1 MKIDYIPAAPAARW
15 RKRRVILVAT
25 LCATLGAGAVQLLA
39 VGNPAV
45 AGNTTSSALLPA
57 SDKLLST
64 AQPTALPVSAGS
76 SDFDGIIETAVSDA
90 LRVPEASQWTTIS
103 VKPGQNLSVIF
114 EALGLARDEMADLLS
129 LGGEVQRL
137 KKIKSGDELHVRVED
152 DRLEGLTYALDER
165 RTLEVRRG
173 DRGLESVT
181 LTAEIEHRQTTTS
194 GSITDSLFVDGRRAK
209 LSSRLI
215 MSFAD
220 IFGYDIDFAQDLHAG
235 DHFSVV
241 YEQLYKNGKKLRD
254 GDILAAEFVSQGQR
268 YRAVRFTA
276 PDGNTAYYT
285 PNGQSLRK
293 AFIRTPVDFARISSP
308 FNLRRL
314 HPILHTIRAHK
325 GVDYAAGTGTP
336 IKATG
341 DGKISFKG
349 VKNGYGNVIAINHGA
364 GVETLYAHLS
374 RFRAGVSNGSRVRQG
389 QVIGYVG
396 KSGLATAPHLHYEF
410 RINGIHKNPITVP
423 LPRAN
428 PVSPRHMAAF
438 RSQSSPLMT
447 ALDQTSTKLASIKTS
462 SSKR

>member
-1 MKIDYIPAAPAARW
+1 MKIDYIPAASPPRW
-15 RKRRVILVAT
+15 RKQRVALVAT
-25 LCATLGAGAVQLLA
+25 LCVVMASGGLHLLTTS
-39 VGNPAV
+39 NMAV
-45 AGNTTSSALLPA
+45 ASSTTPAALQPIASPPAEVRDLARSAIAP
-57 SDKLLST
+57 
-64 AQPTALPVSAGS
+64 Q
-76 SDFDGIIETAVSDA
+76 SDFNSIIETAVSDA
-90 LRVPEASQWTTIS
+90 LKVPEASQWMTVA
-103 VKPGQNLSVIF
+103 VKSGQNLSVIF
-114 EALGLARDEMADLLS
+114 EALGLAHDEMADLLA

-137 KKIKSGDELHVRVED
+137 KKLKAGDELHILAAD
-152 DRLEGLTYALDER
+152 DRLQALTYALDER
-165 RTLEVRRG
+165 RSLEVRRG
-173 DRGLESVT
+173 EQGLEAVT
-181 LTAEIEHRQTTTS
+181 LTAEIEHRQTAVA
-194 GSITDSLFVDGRRAK
+194 GKITDSLFVDGRRAN
-209 LSSRLI
+209 LSGRLI

-220 IFGYDIDFAQDLHAG
+220 IFGYDIDFAQDLHPG
-235 DHFSVV
+235 DQFSVV
-241 YEQLYKNGKKLRD
+241 YEQLYKNGKRLRD

-325 GVDYAAGTGTP
+325 GVDYGAGTGTP

-341 DGKISFKG
+341 DGKISFYG
-349 VKNGYGNVIAINHGA
+349 TKNGYGRVAMISHGA

-374 RFRAGVSNGSRVRQG
+374 RFRSGLTTGSRIRQG

-410 RINGIHKNPITVP
+410 RINGIHKNPVTVP

-428 PVSPRHMAAF
+428 PVSARHMAAF
-438 RSQSSPLMT
+438 RGQSSAMVA
-447 ALDQTSTKLASIKTS
+447 ALDQTSTRLASIKLNS
-462 SSKR
+462 RH

>member
-1 MKIDYIPAAPAARW
+1 MKFDYIPATPAARLK
-15 RKRRVILVAT
+15 KRRLALAAA
-25 LCATLGAGAVQLLA
+25 LCMAIGAGAVQLPLRSNA
-39 VGNPAV
+39 NE
-45 AGNTTSSALLPA
+45 NTRSDAASAQASSATMEF
-57 SDKLLST
+57 S
-64 AQPTALPVSAGS
+64 QPHIGAS
-76 SDFDGIIETAVSDA
+76 SDFDSIIHTAVSDA
-90 LRVPEASQWTTIS
+90 LKVPEASQWTTIS
-103 VKPGQNLSVIF
+103 IKPGQSLSLVF
-114 EALGLARDEMADLLS
+114 EALGLAKDEVVDLLA
-129 LGGEVQRL
+129 LGGEVNRL
-137 KKIKSGDELHVRVED
+137 KRLKAGDDLHIRVED
-152 DRLEGLTYALDER
+152 SQLEGLTYALDER

-173 DRGLESVT
+173 DNGLESVT
-181 LTAEIEHRQTTTS
+181 LTAEIEHRQTTA
-194 GSITDSLFVDGRRAK
+194 GGHIRDSLFADGRRANM
-209 LSSRLI
+209 SSRLI
-215 MSFAD
+215 MEFAD

-235 DHFSVV
+235 DQFSVV
-241 YEQLYKNGKKLRD
+241 YEQLFKDGKKLRD

-268 YRAVRFTA
+268 FRAVRFTT

-341 DGKISFKG
+341 DGRISFKG
-349 VKNGYGNVIAINHGA
+349 AKRGYGNVVVINHGG
-364 GVETLYAHLS
+364 GVETLYAHMS
-374 RFRAGVSNGSRVRQG
+374 RFRSGLRNGSSVRQG

-410 RINGIHKNPITVP
+410 RLNGLHKNPMTVP

-438 RSQSSPLMT
+438 RAQSSPLI
-447 ALDQTSTKLASIKTS
+447 ASLDQARAQFASIKAIS
-462 SSKR
+462 GH

>member
-1 MKIDYIPAAPAARW
+1 MKVDYIPAAPAARW
-15 RKRRVILVAT
+15 RKRRIAL
-25 LCATLGAGAVQLLA
+25 AGALSLAIAAGTVQLLS
-39 VGNPAV
+39 GGSAV
-45 AGNTTSSALLPA
+45 AGNASVLSAEAFGLHQESGEEFA
-57 SDKLLST
+57 RAST
-64 AQPTALPVSAGS
+64 ATT
-76 SDFDGIIETAVSDA
+76 SDFDGIIQSAVSDA
-90 LRVPEASQWTTIS
+90 LKVPAASQWTTIS
-103 VKPGQNLSVIF
+103 VKAGQSLSVIF
-114 EALGLARDEMADLLS
+114 EALGLAPDEVNNVLA
-129 LGGEVQRL
+129 LGGDVQRL
-137 KKIKSGDELHVRVED
+137 KKIKAGEE
-152 DRLEGLTYALDER
+152 
-165 RTLEVRRG
+165 LEVRRG
-173 DRGLESVT
+173 DKGLEALL
-181 LTAEIEHRQTTTS
+181 LTAEIEHRQTTAS
-194 GSITDSLFVDGRRAK
+194 GKITDSLFVDGRRAQ
-209 LSSRLI
+209 LSGRLI
-215 MSFAD
+215 MEFAD

-235 DHFSVV
+235 DTFSVV
-241 YEQLYKNGKKLRD
+241 YEQLYKDGKKFRD

-349 VKNGYGNVIAINHGA
+349 VKRGYGNVVTISHGG

-374 RFRAGVSNGSRVRQG
+374 RFRAGLGQGSKVRQG
-389 QVIGYVG
+389 QVVGYVG

-410 RINGIHKNPITVP
+410 RINGLHKNPVTVP

-428 PVSPRHMAAF
+428 PVAPRYMAAF
-438 RSQSSPLMT
+438 RAQSATMVASLEHAT
-447 ALDQTSTKLASIKTS
+447 RVASTK
-462 SSKR
+462 

>member
-1 MKIDYIPAAPAARW
+1 MKVDYIPAAPAARW
-15 RKRRVILVAT
+15 RKRRIAL
-25 LCATLGAGAVQLLA
+25 AGALSLAIAAGTVQLLS
-39 VGNPAV
+39 GGSAV
-45 AGNTTSSALLPA
+45 AGNASVLSAEAFGLHQESGEEFA
-57 SDKLLST
+57 RAST
-64 AQPTALPVSAGS
+64 ATT
-76 SDFDGIIETAVSDA
+76 SDFDGIIQSAVSDA
-90 LRVPEASQWTTIS
+90 LKVPAASQWTTIS
-103 VKPGQNLSVIF
+103 VKAGQSLSVIF
-114 EALGLARDEMADLLS
+114 EALGLAPDEVNNVLA
-129 LGGEVQRL
+129 LGGDVQRL
-137 KKIKSGDELHVRVED
+137 KKIKAGEELHVRVED
-152 DRLEGLTYALDER
+152 DALQGLNYALDER

-173 DRGLESVT
+173 DKGLEALL
-181 LTAEIEHRQTTTS
+181 LTAEIEHRQTTAS
-194 GSITDSLFVDGRRAK
+194 GKITDSLFVDGRRAQ
-209 LSSRLI
+209 LSGRLI
-215 MSFAD
+215 MAFAD

-235 DHFSVV
+235 DTFSVF
-241 YEQLYKNGKKLRD
+241 YEQLYKDGKKFRD

-349 VKNGYGNVIAINHGA
+349 VKRGYGNVVTISHGG

-374 RFRAGVSNGSRVRQG
+374 RFRAGLGQGSKVRQG
-389 QVIGYVG
+389 QVVGYVG

-410 RINGIHKNPITVP
+410 RINGLHKNPVTVP

-428 PVSPRHMAAF
+428 PVAPRYMAAF
-438 RSQSSPLMT
+438 RAQSATMVASLEHAT
-447 ALDQTSTKLASIKTS
+447 RVASTK
-462 SSKR
+462 

>member
-1 MKIDYIPAAPAARW
+1 MAAGGLQLWSTSGNAIAGDVTPVESQPAATQLADVRDLASPA
-15 RKRRVILVAT
+15 
-25 LCATLGAGAVQLLA
+25 LA
-39 VGNPAV
+39 PQN
-45 AGNTTSSALLPA
+45 
-57 SDKLLST
+57 
-64 AQPTALPVSAGS
+64 
-76 SDFDGIIETAVSDA
+76 DFNSIIETAVSDA
-90 LRVPEASQWTTIS
+90 LKVPEASQWTTVA
-103 VKPGQNLSVIF
+103 VKSGQNLSVIF
-114 EALGLARDEMADLLS
+114 DALGLAHDEMADLLA

-137 KKIKSGDELHVRVED
+137 KKLKAGEELHVLAGD
-152 DRLEGLTYALDER
+152 DRLQALKYSLDER

-173 DRGLESVT
+173 EQGLEAVT
-181 LTAEIEHRQTTTS
+181 LTAEIEHRQTS
-194 GSITDSLFVDGRRAK
+194 VAGKITDSLFVDGRRAN
-209 LSSRLI
+209 LSGRLI

-220 IFGYDIDFAQDLHAG
+220 IFGYDIDFAQDLHPG
-235 DHFSVV
+235 DQFAVV
-241 YEQLYKNGKKLRD
+241 YEQLYKNGKRLRD

-268 YRAVRFTA
+268 YRAVRFTG

-325 GVDYAAGTGTP
+325 GVDYGAGTGTP

-341 DGKISFKG
+341 DGKISFYG
-349 VKNGYGNVIAINHGA
+349 TKNGYGRVAMINHGA

-374 RFRAGVSNGSRVRQG
+374 RFRSGLSAGSRVRQG

-410 RINGIHKNPITVP
+410 RINGIHKNPVTVS

-428 PVSPRHMAAF
+428 PVSTRHMAAF
-438 RSQSSPLMT
+438 RAQSSVMIA
-447 ALDQTSTKLASIKTS
+447 ALDQSSTRLASIKVS
-462 SSKR
+462 NKH

>member
-1 MKIDYIPAAPAARW
+1 MA
-15 RKRRVILVAT
+15 
-25 LCATLGAGAVQLLA
+25 
-39 VGNPAV
+39 
-45 AGNTTSSALLPA
+45 SFALLP
-57 SDKLLST
+57 SSSKLLAT
-64 AQPTALPVSAGS
+64 AQLPTQSAVIGS

-90 LRVPEASQWTTIS
+90 LKVPEASQWTTIS

-114 EALGLARDEMADLLS
+114 EALGLAHDEVADLLS

-137 KKIKSGDELHVRVED
+137 KKLKSGDELHVRVED

-165 RTLEVRRG
+165 HTLEVRRG

-181 LTAEIEHRQTTTS
+181 LTAEIEHRQTTAS
-194 GSITDSLFVDGRRAK
+194 GSITDSLFADGRRAK

-325 GVDYAAGTGTP
+325 GVDYGAGTGTP

-349 VKNGYGNVIAINHGA
+349 VKNGYGNVLTINHGA

-374 RFRAGVSNGSRVRQG
+374 RFRAGVNNGSRVRQG

-410 RINGIHKNPITVP
+410 RINGIHKNPMTVP

-438 RSQSSPLMT
+438 RSQSSPLMA
-447 ALDQTSTKLASIKTS
+447 ALDQTSTKLASAKS
-462 SSKR
+462 SPSKR